1 MTHSN
6 FFLLTDVRQAER
18 LRARMGFTLIEMV
31 VTITVGSI
39 IMLSAVTIVHRAM
52 NVRVSTMDHFEQT
65 RKLERFISQ
74 WRQDV
79 HRAGSI
85 QLDDSRTCT
94 LFNED
99 SQVQYQIQGS
109 SVSRTESAE
118 EQSEFTDS
126 RRVVP
131 NATQS
136 SQLLRLSPNVSMQFS
151 STRDNE
157 LTFEA
162 TEELLQSQNP
172 KTLAVVVAYC
182 NQFSSRNVGST
193 IEEAARENQ

>member
-1 MTHSN
+1 
-6 FFLLTDVRQAER
+6 
-18 LRARMGFTLIEMV
+18 
-31 VTITVGSI
+31 
-39 IMLSAVTIVHRAM
+39 MLSAVTIVHRAM

-74 WRQDV
+74 WKQDV
-79 HRAGSI
+79 HRASSI

-94 LFNED
+94 LLNET
-99 SQVQYQIQGS
+99 SQVQYQIDGA
-109 SVSRTESAE
+109 SVFRIESAE
-118 EQSEFTDS
+118 EQSDITDS
-126 RRVVP
+126 RRAVP

-162 TEELLQSQNP
+162 AEELPHSQNT
-172 KTLAVVVAYC
+172 KTLVVVVAYC

-193 IEEAARENQ
+193 TEEATSESQ